1 MNKIRKIS
9 TGLDLKNSISYTVDG
24 KSSKGTIHEII
35 FDNDMWFDIYTIEEN
50 VVQLWKKINKNM
62 VIAIEF
68 DNDVKFESL
77 N

>member
-9 TGLDLKNSISYTVDG
+9 TGVDLKNSISYAVEG
-24 KSSKGTIHEII
+24 KASKGIIHEII
-35 FDNDMWFDIYTIEEN
+35 FDNDMWFDIYTIEGK
-50 VVQLWKKINKNM
+50 VIQLWKKVNKNM

-68 DNDVKFESL
+68 DNDVKFD